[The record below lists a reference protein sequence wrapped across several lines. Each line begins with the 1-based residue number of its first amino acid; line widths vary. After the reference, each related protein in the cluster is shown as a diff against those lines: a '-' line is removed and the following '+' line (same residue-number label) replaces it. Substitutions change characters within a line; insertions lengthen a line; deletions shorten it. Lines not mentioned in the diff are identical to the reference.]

1 MGLSPLLSPALLQ
14 IIGRVSADPDYLPRT
29 TDFGLNVRG
38 FLDRYCPPASPPSF
52 FPIAVCCCDLD
63 PEKRWVVGT
72 PHPGGPL
79 GLVGGRRDGAS
90 GAATC
95 LPFSL
100 RPSFSKLEQWLETL
114 RMHLEI
120 HLPLSS
126 QLEQLD
132 RAFRE
137 MHRRGEGGLPA
148 PPR

>member
-1 MGLSPLLSPALLQ
+1 MSGW
-14 IIGRVSADPDYLPRT
+14 D
-29 TDFGLNVRG
+29 
-38 FLDRYCPPASPPSF
+38 
-52 FPIAVCCCDLD
+52 
-63 PEKRWVVGT
+63 
-72 PHPGGPL
+72 PHPEGPL
-79 GLVGGRRDGAS
+79 GLVGGDKTG

-95 LPFSL
+95 APFSL

-120 HLPLSS
+120 RLPLSS

-137 MHRRGEGGLPA
+137 THRRGEGGLPA